1 MRFVL
6 PAVCL
11 AAFNQLNKLFS
22 ASQPY
27 AELFSARAQP
37 LGFPL
42 SLNPCLPVS
51 LGGFFRI
58 SREGGLGKP
67 FRYFF
72 ERCLQSIA
80 NTPVLVQR
88 FRLQSDLFL
97 PRSLFL
103 VVLLHPRFPALPRRS
118 VSASER

>member
-11 AAFNQLNKLFS
+11 AAFNQLSKLFS
-22 ASQPY
+22 ASQPS

-37 LGFPL
+37 FGFPL
-42 SLNPCLPVS
+42 SLNPRLPVS

-58 SREGGLGKP
+58 SRVGELGKP
-67 FRYFF
+67 FRHFF

-80 NTPVLVQR
+80 NTPVLI
-88 FRLQSDLFL
+88 
-97 PRSLFL
+97 
-103 VVLLHPRFPALPRRS
+103 
-118 VSASER
+118 